1 MDEDILRREK
11 LGLVIVTTLFLVP
24 ILFFIFFL
32 WRAISVPQVL
42 AQPTTIVIKPKAGF
56 LEISDVLAK
65 EGIVARPSAFRAYVL
80 FRGWAGSLKT
90 GHYVFKGPVSI
101 SEVARYL
108 VEGSGD
114 ITVTIPEGYTARE
127 IARAVS
133 GAGLAQENDILEIVK
148 TPEIFSYPFLNS
160 ETESL
165 EGFLF
170 PDTYR
175 FSSTMSSREIVGKML
190 DNFEQKAWVKIPE
203 GSRNAS
209 TFYDVLTT
217 ASLLEKETPHS
228 QDRKIIAGILSR
240 RLKASRALEV
250 DATVIYAWKLRDP
263 DWKPKDHSLTRSQ
276 LQIVS
281 PYNTYRVRGLPP
293 TPISNPSQ
301 DAIWSALSPA
311 PSDYW
316 YYLSTREG
324 VTIFSRT
331 FEEHQ
336 RAKAKYL

>member
-1 MDEDILRREK
+1 MEEDILGREK
-11 LGLVIVTTLFLVP
+11 LGLVIVATLFLVP
-24 ILFFIFFL
+24 ILFFIFFF
-32 WRAISVPQVL
+32 WQAISVPQVL
-42 AQPTTIVIKPKAGF
+42 AQPTTIVIRPKAGF

-65 EGIVARPSAFRAYVL
+65 EGIVTRPSAFRAYVL

-90 GHYVFKGPVSI
+90 GHYVFKDSVSI
-101 SEVARYL
+101 SEVAKFL
-108 VEGSGD
+108 VEGAGD
-114 ITVTIPEGYTARE
+114 ITVTIPEGYTAGE
-127 IARAVS
+127 VARAVFQ
-133 GAGLAQENDILEIVK
+133 AGLAQEREILEIVEK
-148 TPEIFSYPFLNS
+148 PELFSYPFLDE
-160 ETESL
+160 ETSSL

-175 FSSTMSSREIVGKML
+175 FSSTMSAKEIVGKML
-190 DNFEQKAWVKIPE
+190 DNFEQKVWIKIPE
-203 GSRNAS
+203 GSRNTS
-209 TFYDVLTT
+209 TFYDVLTI
-217 ASLLEKETPHS
+217 ASLLEKETAHS
-228 QDRKIIAGILSR
+228 QDRKIIAGVLSR
-240 RLKASRALEV
+240 RLEANRALEV
-250 DATVIYAWKLRDP
+250 DATVVYAWKLRDP
-263 DWKPKDHSLTRSQ
+263 DWKPKDHSLTRSD

-293 TPISNPSQ
+293 TPITNPSQ
-301 DAIWSALSPA
+301 DAILSALSPS